1 MNFYHITLFI
11 LFLFKKVRLA
21 ILKPDNP
28 CYIILLKEENMS
40 QNTISVGIIGATG
53 YAGQQLVWLLHQH
66 PNVVINFVASHS
78 HSAKQ
83 FSEVYRSYDTFFDK
97 RLINLEQVEERLPSI
112 DLLFLALP
120 HGLSEPLAKKAV
132 DANVKVIDLGADFRF
147 DNEEVFEKWY
157 KTKHDDPALNQQAVY
172 GMPELYREKIK
183 TANIVA
189 CPGCYPTSAILGAA
203 PLLRTG
209 LVKPSVIVD
218 SKSGVSG
225 AGRSEKV
232 ELLFAELN
240 ENFKAYGLFSHRH
253 TPEIEQEMSKLL
265 DQSVDVTFTPHLLPI
280 NRGILSTIY
289 LDLSEAMTEA
299 EIYQH
304 YIAMYKDE
312 PFVRVVNELPQIS
325 HVKNSNLCE
334 VGIRV
339 DEKRKKV
346 IVVSAID
353 NLIKGASGQAVQ
365 CMNLMFGFKETT
377 GINQLSM
384 YI

>member
-1 MNFYHITLFI
+1 
-11 LFLFKKVRLA
+11 
-21 ILKPDNP
+21 
-28 CYIILLKEENMS
+28 MS
-40 QNTISVGIIGATG
+40 QKSISVGIIGATG

-83 FSEVYRSYDTFFDK
+83 FSEVYRNYESFFDK
-97 RLINLEQVEERLPSI
+97 RLINLEEVEPRLRSI

-120 HGLSEPLAKKAV
+120 HGLSEPLTKKALE
-132 DANVKVIDLGADFRF
+132 AGIKVIDLGADFRF
-147 DNEEVFEKWY
+147 DDEKTFEKWY
-157 KTKHDDPALNQQAVY
+157 NTQHEDPAINRQAVY
-172 GMPELYREKIK
+172 GLPELYRDEI
-183 TANIVA
+183 THANLVA
-189 CPGCYPTSAILGAA
+189 CPGCYPTSAILGVA
-203 PLLRTG
+203 PLLKMG
-209 LVKPSVIVD
+209 VVKPSVIVD
-218 SKSGVSG
+218 AKSGVSG
-225 AGRSEKV
+225 AGRSEKL

-253 TPEIEQEMSKLL
+253 TPEIAQEMSKLL
-265 DQSVDVTFTPHLLPI
+265 HAPVDVTFTPHLLPI

-289 LDLSEAMTEA
+289 LDITEPMTEA
-299 EIYQH
+299 EVYQQ

-312 PFVRVVNELPQIS
+312 PFVRVVNQLPQIS

-334 VGIRV
+334 VGLRV
-339 DEKRKKV
+339 DEARQKV

-365 CMNLMFGFKETT
+365 CMNLMFGIKETT
-377 GINQLSM
+377 GIHQLSM

>member
-1 MNFYHITLFI
+1 
-11 LFLFKKVRLA
+11 
-21 ILKPDNP
+21 
-28 CYIILLKEENMS
+28 MS
-40 QNTISVGIIGATG
+40 HKRISVGIIGATG

-66 PNVVINFVASHS
+66 PNVEINFVASHS

-83 FSEVYRSYDTFFDK
+83 FSEVYRNYESFFDK
-97 RLINLEQVEERLPSI
+97 RLINLEEVEARLPSI

-132 DANVKVIDLGADFRF
+132 GANVKVIDLGADFRF
-147 DNEEVFEKWY
+147 DDEEVFEKWY
-157 KTKHDDPALNQQAVY
+157 NTQHEDPEINRQAIY
-172 GMPELYREKIK
+172 GMPELYRDKIQ

-189 CPGCYPTSAILGAA
+189 CPGCYPTSAILGVA
-203 PLLRTG
+203 PLLKTG
-209 LVKPSVIVD
+209 KIRPSVIVD

-225 AGRSEKV
+225 AGRSEKI

-253 TPEIEQEMSKLL
+253 TPEIAQEMAKLL
-265 DQSVDVTFTPHLLPI
+265 DQPVDVTFTPHLLPI
-280 NRGILSTIY
+280 SRGILSTIY
-289 LDLSEAMTEA
+289 LEMTEPMSEA

-304 YIAMYKDE
+304 YIAAYKDE
-312 PFVRVVNELPQIS
+312 PFIRVVNELPQIS

-334 VGIRV
+334 IAVRV
-339 DEKRKKV
+339 DEARKKIIV
-346 IVVSAID
+346 ISAID

-377 GINQLSM
+377 GIHQLSM

>member
-1 MNFYHITLFI
+1 
-11 LFLFKKVRLA
+11 
-21 ILKPDNP
+21 
-28 CYIILLKEENMS
+28 MS
-40 QNTISVGIIGATG
+40 QKSISVGIIGATG

-83 FSEVYRSYDTFFDK
+83 FSEVYRNYESFFDK
-97 RLINLEQVEERLPSI
+97 RLINLEEVEPRLRSI

-120 HGLSEPLAKKAV
+120 HGLSEPLTKKALE
-132 DANVKVIDLGADFRF
+132 AGIKVIDLGADFRF
-147 DNEEVFEKWY
+147 DDEKIFEKWY
-157 KTKHDDPALNQQAVY
+157 NTEHDDPAINRQAVY
-172 GMPELYREKIK
+172 GLPELYRDEI
-183 TANIVA
+183 TQAHLVA
-189 CPGCYPTSAILGAA
+189 CPGCYPTSAILGVA
-203 PLLRTG
+203 PLLKTG
-209 LVKPSVIVD
+209 AVKPSVIVD
-218 SKSGVSG
+218 AKSGVSG
-225 AGRSEKV
+225 AGRSEKL

-253 TPEIEQEMSKLL
+253 TPEIAQEMSKLL
-265 DQSVDVTFTPHLLPI
+265 HAPMDVTFTPHLLPI

-289 LDLSEAMTEA
+289 LDITEPMTEA
-299 EIYQH
+299 DVYQQ

-312 PFVRVVNELPQIS
+312 PFVRVVNQLPQIS

-334 VGIRV
+334 VGLRV
-339 DEKRKKV
+339 DEARQKV

-365 CMNLMFGFKETT
+365 CMNLMFGIKDTT
-377 GINQLSM
+377 GIHQLSM